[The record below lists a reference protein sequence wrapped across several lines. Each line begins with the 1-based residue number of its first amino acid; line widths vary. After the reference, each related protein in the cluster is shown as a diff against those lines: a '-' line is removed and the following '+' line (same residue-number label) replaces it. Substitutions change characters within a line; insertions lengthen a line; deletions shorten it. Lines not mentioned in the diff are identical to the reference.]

1 METLNGQEKEP
12 SGGSRTPSSGASEEA
27 RAKQVVAVRIV
38 KRPRALDRNHPRV
51 GADAVR
57 YRIGVEHL
65 RQRQKKRPV
74 LDGSIY
80 HTPG

>member
-1 METLNGQEKEP
+1 METLNGQEEEP

-27 RAKQVVAVRIV
+27 RAKQVLAVRIV

-57 YRIGVEHL
+57 
-65 RQRQKKRPV
+65 
-74 LDGSIY
+74 
-80 HTPG
+80 